1 MMLRASL
8 PYNLMTQQ
16 GAAYDFM
23 PADCYG
29 VLVREGR

>member
-1 MMLRASL
+1 MMLRACF
-8 PYNLMTQQ
+8 PYNLMPQQ

-29 VLVREGR
+29 VLFGEGR